1 LSRWQQRHWR
11 PTWHGEARANRDP
24 DNVVQIDIAAL
35 QRDAEN
41 AFSDDI
47 SPEQE
52 AAQEPPPSPETPSAD
67 SAWPHMADAAYH
79 GLVGDIV
86 NAISPQSEADKVAL
100 LIQTLT
106 CSGNVIGRNFYYQV
120 ESDRHHA
127 NLFSVLVGET
137 SKARKGTSYGR
148 ISSVVKLVE
157 QAWADDRTKGGLS
170 SGEGLINEVRDAVS
184 KWNVKDKTVEVVDP
198 GVTDKRLM
206 IIEPEFAGALSV
218 MERHGNTLS
227 PVLRKAWDGNKLS
240 TMTRASP
247 LTATGAHISIIG
259 HITET
264 ELRARLTRTD
274 IANGFGN
281 RFLFALVKRSKELP
295 FGGDL
300 TDSQILDLGESLDR
314 ALKSLPRD
322 YPKVVM
328 DDARE
333 LWSDSYSSLSADK
346 PGLLGAI
353 IARAEAQTVRLAM
366 IYALLDGQVKIGQ
379 AHLEAALAVWTY
391 CEASAKRIFG
401 NATGDPVTD
410 DIYQALQSAA
420 SEGMT
425 RTAIRDLFGRHQSGD
440 RINASLAELL
450 KKGKARSEQRASGGR
465 PVETWFAL

>member
-1 LSRWQQRHWR
+1 
-11 PTWHGEARANRDP
+11 
-24 DNVVQIDIAAL
+24 
-35 QRDAEN
+35 
-41 AFSDDI
+41 
-47 SPEQE
+47 
-52 AAQEPPPSPETPSAD
+52 
-67 SAWPHMADAAYH
+67 MADAAYH
-79 GLVGDIV
+79 GLAGEIV
-86 NAISPQSEADKVAL
+86 TTISPHSEADKVAL

-106 CSGNVIGRNFYYQV
+106 CSGNVIGRDFYYQV

-137 SKARKGTSYGR
+137 AKARKGTSYGR
-148 ISSVVKLVE
+148 VSLVVKLVD

-184 KWNVKDKTVEVVDP
+184 KWNVKDQTAEVVDP

-300 TDSQILDLGESLDR
+300 TDSEIEHLGERLNTT
-314 ALKSLPRD
+314 LKSLPREC
-322 YPKVVM
+322 PKIVM
-328 DDARE
+328 DDDARE

-353 IARAEAQTVRLAM
+353 TARAEAQAVRLAM
-366 IYALLDGQVKIGQ
+366 IYALLEGKVKIGQ
-379 AHLEAALAVWTY
+379 SHLEAGLAVWTY
-391 CEASAKRIFG
+391 CEASARRVFG
-401 NATGDPVTD
+401 NATGDPVMD
-410 DIYQALQSAA
+410 EIYQALQSAA

-425 RTAIRDLFGRHQSGD
+425 RTVIRDLFGRHQSGE
-440 RINASLAELL
+440 RISASLAELL
-450 KKGKARSEQRASGGR
+450 KKGKARCEQRASGGR